1 MQSTPSRNALYL
13 ALMAAFLGWM
23 FDGMEMGV
31 FPVVAGPALKQMA
44 PGLDGAQLKEFVSLW
59 MSYATA
65 SFLFGAASG
74 GMVFGWLGD
83 KIGRVRSMNLSI
95 LFYSIFTG
103 AAYFA
108 VHPWHLCACRVLGGL
123 GMGGEWSLGVA
134 LIMEIWPEQKR
145 PLLAALIGA
154 ASNVGFAGIAILAIY
169 FPVTKEHWRW
179 VFLVGAAPAF
189 LTLIIQ
195 RFVPESERWKEAVKG
210 GHTHPL
216 REIFTPPLLKRTIM
230 AIILASVALV
240 VTWAAVQWLALVG
253 QERADLL
260 PVADPRAKGVTQAL
274 SAVGAIFGCFL
285 GAWLGK
291 FGRRTAYFLLCT
303 LSLAVCIYLFQYTH
317 HYDLEF
323 WIFVFLTGAFTASFY
338 GWLPLYLPELFPTR
352 VRATA
357 QGISFNF
364 GRVLAAFGVLEMGSL
379 VKTLGGTY
387 ERAGTAIALVYL
399 IGMIAVWFAPET
411 RGQPLPD

>member
-1 MQSTPSRNALYL
+1 MQSSPSRNSLYL
-13 ALMAAFLGWM
+13 ALMAGFLGWM
-23 FDGMEMGV
+23 FDGMEMGI
-31 FPVVAGPALKQMA
+31 FPVVAGPALKSMSS
-44 PGLDGAQLKEFVSLW
+44 GLGPVELKAFVSQW

-65 SFLFGAASG
+65 AFLFGAASG
-74 GMVFGWLGD
+74 GLVFGWLGD

-103 AAYFA
+103 MAYFA
-108 VHPWHLCACRVLGGL
+108 IHPWHLCACRTMAGL

-134 LIMEIWPEQKR
+134 LVMEIWPEQKR

-154 ASNVGFAGIAILAIY
+154 ASNVGFAGIAIMAI
-169 FPVTKEHWRW
+169 FIPVVQSSWRW
-179 VFLVGAAPAF
+179 VFLVGAAPAL
-189 LTLIIQ
+189 LTFVIQ
-195 RFVPESERWKEAVKG
+195 RFVPESERWKESVKG

-216 REIFTPPLLKRTIM
+216 RDIFKAPLLKRTLM

-240 VTWAAVQWLALVG
+240 VTWGAVQWLALVG
-253 QERADLL
+253 QERSL
-260 PVADPRAKGVTQAL
+260 DPRAKGVTQAL
-274 SAVGAIFGCFL
+274 SAIGAIFGCFL

-291 FGRRTAYFLLCT
+291 FGRRKAYFLLCSA
-303 LSLAVCIYLFQYTH
+303 SLAVCVYLFRFTH
-317 HYDLEF
+317 HYDMEF
-323 WIFVFLTGAFTASFY
+323 WVSVFLVGAFTASFY

-357 QGISFNF
+357 QGISFNS
-364 GRVLAAFGVLEMGSL
+364 GRILAGVGVLEMGRL
-379 VKTLGGTY
+379 VPALGGTY
-387 ERAGTAIALVYL
+387 ERAGTMIALVYI